1 MPRCLNSR
9 NVKFIWGGVFSLWQG
24 SLPEET
30 SSRTLPTYGSTTC
43 TNSIYLHSFP
53 FPSPALLLSF
63 SPSLLLF
70 LLFSFLNPGKS
81 TRAIVLAR
89 WGGLGTHRYQVG
101 FSGDVRPMN
110 WDTLAY
116 QPYFS
121 QTAANVAYGFWSHD
135 IEGPGNDPEMYVRWV
150 QWAAFSGV
158 LRSHDRGMSA
168 GSCAG
173 DEPGQG
179 KRRGVSMV

>member
-1 MPRCLNSR
+1 M
-9 NVKFIWGGVFSLWQG
+9 FTF
-24 SLPEET
+24 
-30 SSRTLPTYGSTTC
+30 
-43 TNSIYLHSFP
+43 F
-53 FPSPALLLSF
+53 F
-63 SPSLLLF
+63 LLLF
-70 LLFSFLNPGKS
+70 PFFFFLLFFPTSPGKS

-135 IEGPGNDPEMYVRWV
+135 IEGPGNDPEMYVRWM

-179 KRRGVSMV
+179 KRGGRVSMVVMLRNKYTNRYLIFLLIIFMLQFIVRCFDFAVPFLYLLTISRCS